1 MFDQKLKMK
10 IQEQSHLYDFRYIS
24 QNFAEG
30 QEVASEIYLSA
41 ENLMAR
47 IRSLQVQG
55 SAE

>member
-41 ENLMAR
+41 EDLMAR